1 MLQQFICAHQQD
13 NILQTLDIEATK
25 LFEQNKN
32 TPFEMSLLFN
42 EGVSVIKSIKNRQR
56 IRYYFDEKNV
66 SRGTLKALISTG
78 LKEEGN
84 DTPSSLAL

>member
-1 MLQQFICAHQQD
+1 MLQQFICPQQQD

-32 TPFEMSLLFN
+32 APFEMSLLFN

-66 SRGTLKALISTG
+66 SRATLKALISTS

-84 DTPSSLAL
+84 DTPSNLAL